1 MFVVVE
7 KNIWKLEDGTIWEG
21 NLADAPSGN
30 AALIAK
36 AGREYPEAWLKEQ
49 GWGKKEKAPAKK
61 KAAPKK
67 AAESKEIENKAV
79 KPKDTEDK

>member
-21 NLADAPSGN
+21 SLADAPSGN

-49 GWGKKEKAPAKK
+49 GVGKKAPAKK
-61 KAAPKK
+61 APAKK
-67 AAESKEIENKAV
+67 APAKKAPAKKVTAKKTSSKATK
-79 KPKDTEDK
+79 